1 MKLRELVLAALL
13 GGILFIQQVILSG
26 LPNIHLCAVLII
38 LYTLYFPRLVFLSV
52 GIFILLE
59 GVIYGFGLWWI
70 NYLYIWPLLVC
81 ICLLFKKR
89 KATWFWAL
97 LSGLYGFCFGALC
110 SLPYFVIGG
119 PITAFNYWIAGIP
132 FDILHGIGNIAVT
145 ALLWKP
151 LGAVF
156 RRLNTA

>member
-70 NYLYIWPLLVC
+70 NYLY
-81 ICLLFKKR
+81 
-89 KATWFWAL
+89 
-97 LSGLYGFCFGALC
+97 GFCFGALC

-119 PITAFNYWIAGIP
+119 PIMAFNYWIAGIP